1 MKKQFQILA
10 VTFISIVIVSCS
22 KQGMEIPEVT
32 QKPAEEISTSS
43 SSAVVRDPLAVKL
56 LGYFPF
62 DGNLKDQTKQLADGI
77 SSLRGGDAIYG
88 YDRKGIFK
96 SALKFNG
103 KYGVKLFK
111 IPQQTNVSVS
121 AWVRNTNTYGA
132 WGRMIVKPQS
142 NGIGFQKTGPEFY
155 GTIEKINV
163 ASVGVTAMNDL
174 NWHHF
179 VATYD
184 GAKLRIYK
192 DGVLAN
198 TKDWSMSLSSTLE
211 NFFLGY
217 WNNEWYEGLL
227 DDLRFYGRTLS
238 ATDVQQL
245 YNL

>member
-1 MKKQFQILA
+1 MKRQFQFLA
-10 VTFISIVIVSCS
+10 AALISVAIVSCS
-22 KQGMEIPEVT
+22 KQEVKMPEAT
-32 QKPAEEISTSS
+32 QATPEEISTSS
-43 SSAVVRDPLAVKL
+43 SSAVSRDPLAVKL

-77 SSLRGGDAIYG
+77 STARGGALYG
-88 YDRKGIFK
+88 YDRKGFFK
-96 SALKFNG
+96 HALKFNG
-103 KYGVKLFK
+103 NYGVKLFK
-111 IPQQTNVSVS
+111 VPQQTNVSVS

-174 NWHHF
+174 SWHHF

-198 TKDWSMSLSSTLE
+198 TKDWTMTLSPTLE

-217 WNNEWYEGLL
+217 WNDEWYEGLI